1 MAFTPTATA
10 FAPAAKASASKA
22 KAPAPTATAARAAA
36 IAANLDSSYTSGDN
50 CEKDFILDDYEQ
62 DIEDRIETFV
72 PVSAQTK
79 ERLDAIIDRK
89 YPQSLQV
96 NLDRDVADWLTQFGV
111 DNSIQVNLILR
122 EVMEL
127 RKIIA

>member
-1 MAFTPTATA
+1 MTT
-10 FAPAAKASASKA
+10 
-22 KAPAPTATAARAAA
+22 
-36 IAANLDSSYTSGDN
+36 N
-50 CEKDFILDDYEQ
+50 EKDFILDDYEQ

-79 ERLDAIIDRK
+79 ARLDAIIDRT

-111 DNSIQVNLILR
+111 DNSVQVNLILR